1 MAKTLTDNNRQEA
14 AEVGAVGGAQVWHL
28 AAMALSTVRG
38 GVGGGQRTTRRRRGN
53 NTILLILLLIIIII
67 IPSSAIGSSQRGGF
81 FNIGSGRVVNK
92 IPGSGS
98 GKCVKIY
105 DRVFPGIFFALR
117 YFRVRRVFSGI
128 SGFTHL

>member
-1 MAKTLTDNNRQEA
+1 MAKTLTDTDRQEA
-14 AEVGAVGGAQVWHL
+14 AEVGAVGGPQVWHL

-98 GKCVKIY
+98 GSG
-105 DRVFPGIFFALR
+105 RVGVLNYMIG
-117 YFRVRRVFSGI
+117 YFRVSF
-128 SGFTHL
+128 